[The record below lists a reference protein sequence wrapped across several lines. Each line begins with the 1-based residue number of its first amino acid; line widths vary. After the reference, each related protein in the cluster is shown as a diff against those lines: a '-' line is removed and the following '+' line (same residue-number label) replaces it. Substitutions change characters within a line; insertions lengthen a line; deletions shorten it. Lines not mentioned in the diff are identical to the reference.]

1 MSPALSAPQS
11 PWVPQQQPLCDDWK
25 QEITERLGRYRA
37 HRPQTA
43 AQPVSPARAP
53 VDSRATKIAR
63 AVASRYAAT
72 PTYSE
77 LLAAETARAEALA
90 AEQRRAQRAEQAAAE
105 TAGNLFRD
113 LEASDNVRPSPPT
126 DSAETSASSSRPAEG
141 EQAFLQRYGSA
152 IVTQPM
158 QPLALAT
165 AVMPHF
171 AARSREMHLHQPEP
185 EPEPSLEDLL
195 ASALIEPRALLP
207 SKLIEFPRELVSS
220 RRARPR
226 LPEDPTR
233 EQASSFQEQPPA
245 QLRIF
250 EVQTQVE
257 AQPEA
262 EAAMGTD
269 VEPPASGERN
279 ADEGTGASAQMSLS
293 EIGEPGIADEV
304 ASGPVENRTPP
315 PATCKYIREDAAAQR
330 SATNASPPN
339 VAANESCVG
348 ADLSSTG
355 TAARK
360 PAEGL
365 SGLPASTANVSTAGN
380 FRGLEWASISLD
392 KEPATYSR
400 RSQSEIPDYMPFMVD
415 PASIDRRVMAF
426 AVDFALVTAGF
437 LAFLAVF
444 VASTPHLPHGLTA
457 LALAGAVYIALWVLY
472 QMLFFSLSGAT
483 AGMLYAHIALCT
495 FDDQNPTRSALQ
507 WRVGT
512 WWLSMLPLGVG
523 FLWCFVDEDSLCW
536 HDRIT
541 RTYQREY

>member
-1 MSPALSAPQS
+1 VNPALSAPQ
-11 PWVPQQQPLCDDWK
+11 PPLVPQQQPLCDDWK

-43 AQPVSPARAP
+43 APAVLPTHPP
-53 VDSRATKIAR
+53 VDSRKTKIAR
-63 AVASRYAAT
+63 AVASRYAAA

-77 LLAAETARAEALA
+77 LIAAETARAEALV
-90 AEQRRAQRAEQAAAE
+90 AEQKRAQRAKESAAA
-105 TAGNLFRD
+105 TAGNLFQD
-113 LEASDNVRPSPPT
+113 LEPPDRVPPSASGSPAN
-126 DSAETSASSSRPAEG
+126 SAENLASENHPAEG
-141 EQAFLQRYGSA
+141 EQAFLPRYGSDNL
-152 IVTQPM
+152 TQPIESAA
-158 QPLALAT
+158 PGT

-171 AARSREMHLHQPEP
+171 AARSHEMHLHQPEP

-195 ASALIEPRALLP
+195 ASALIEPRTMLP

-220 RRARPR
+220 RRARPH

-233 EQASSFQEQPPA
+233 EQAFAFEEPPA

-250 EVQTQVE
+250 EVQ
-257 AQPEA
+257 PEA
-262 EAAMGTD
+262 ETGLPSELEAKIEPAAGEEGKADQGTAD
-269 VEPPASGERN
+269 SAHRSLSGIAESGTAKEVSSGLAADRTGQPVSRGGSRDSAARRSSASAGPPNLAPNTSRKSGATPKTEGVKTAPAS
-279 ADEGTGASAQMSLS
+279 
-293 EIGEPGIADEV
+293 
-304 ASGPVENRTPP
+304 
-315 PATCKYIREDAAAQR
+315 
-330 SATNASPPN
+330 
-339 VAANESCVG
+339 
-348 ADLSSTG
+348 
-355 TAARK
+355 
-360 PAEGL
+360 
-365 SGLPASTANVSTAGN
+365 N

-392 KEPATYSR
+392 REPAASSR
-400 RSQSEIPDYMPFMVD
+400 RAPATVSDFVPFMVD

-426 AVDFALVTAGF
+426 AVDFALVSAGF
-437 LAFLAVF
+437 LAFLVVF

-457 LALAGAVYIALWVLY
+457 LALAGVVYIALWVLY

-507 WRVGT
+507 RRLAA
-512 WWLSMLPLGVG
+512 WWISFLPLGVG

>member
-1 MSPALSAPQS
+1 MSTTLSAPQS
-11 PWVPQQQPLCDDWK
+11 PLVPQQQPLCDDWK

-43 AQPVSPARAP
+43 VKPVSPVRTS

-63 AVASRYAAT
+63 AVAARYAAA

-90 AEQRRAQRAEQAAAE
+90 AEQQRAQRTKQTAAE
-105 TAGNLFRD
+105 TAGNLFQD
-113 LEASDNVRPSPPT
+113 LDASDSVQPSPPCSST
-126 DSAETSASSSRPAEG
+126 NSADTSAPGSHLTEG
-141 EQAFLQRYGSA
+141 EEAFLQRYGSA
-152 IVTQPM
+152 IVTQSMRP
-158 QPLALAT
+158 PVPAT

-207 SKLIEFPRELVSS
+207 SKLIEFPRELISS

-233 EQASSFQEQPPA
+233 VQASCLQEQQPA

-250 EVQTQVE
+250 EVQPQAEV
-257 AQPEA
+257 QPEA
-262 EAAMGTD
+262 DAAIRTELEAD
-269 VEPPASGERN
+269 VEPPANDERKAGER
-279 ADEGTGASAQMSLS
+279 TGASAQMSLS
-293 EIGEPGIADEV
+293 EMAEPGIGESGIAEGV
-304 ASGPVENRTPP
+304 ATGPVVDRTAL
-315 PATCKYIREDAAAQR
+315 PATREDFRDGAAQR
-330 SATNASPPN
+330 PAATASQPNLAPNKSGSSAAAPKTARAVGS
-339 VAANESCVG
+339 AAN
-348 ADLSSTG
+348 T
-355 TAARK
+355 TAA
-360 PAEGL
+360 
-365 SGLPASTANVSTAGN
+365 TN

-392 KEPATYSR
+392 KEPVAYSR
-400 RSQSEIPDYMPFMVD
+400 PAQTTVSDYMPFMVD

-437 LAFLAVF
+437 LAFLVVF

-512 WWLSMLPLGVG
+512 WWLSMLPLGIG